1 MPELYDIVKINTQ
14 KNSAILDIGTVMEP
28 LVTMT
33 TPTLQAGTY
42 MISFSFEANFHNQK
56 NQPMRSQI
64 TGDFAGEVYT
74 DSVGDNDDGIKTRS
88 YQFPKVWAGGPI
100 TLGLQAS
107 KSTAFAAQLDVNF
120 VDVNIMRVG

>member
-42 MISFSFEANFHNQK
+42 IISFSFEANFHDQK
-56 NQPMRSQI
+56 NQPMYSQV
-64 TGDFAGEVYT
+64 TGDFAGDIYS
-74 DSVGDNDDGIKTRS
+74 DSIGDNDNGIKTR
-88 YQFPKVWAGGPI
+88 YYGFPKVWVGGPI

-107 KSTAFAAQLDVNF
+107 KAAGFGAQLDVNY
-120 VDVNIMRVG
+120 VDVNVMRVG